1 MFIWLKTMR
10 LSITNNTAAEDSA
23 AGKEEVRRG
32 YERLSYRYFCVLTK
46 DKIICLYI
54 L

>member
-23 AGKEEVRRG
+23 AQAVEKPNNM
-32 YERLSYRYFCVLTK
+32 SS
-46 DKIICLYI
+46 
-54 L
+54 